1 MASRAGC
8 VATRQIFTTLATLR
22 GSAFG
27 CSLEGPVLT
36 PSRQASEDIG
46 ARRLRQM
53 VAVRGKSRE
62 HELLTF
68 RKLACEIRLMGLQA
82 IMSPKAL

>member
-1 MASRAGC
+1 MSSLAGC

-36 PSRQASEDIG
+36 PSLQAAEDSS
-46 ARRLRQM
+46 ARGLCQM
-53 VAVRGKSRE
+53 VAVRGKSCK

-68 RKLACEIRLMGLQA
+68 RQLACEIRLMGLQA
-82 IMSPKAL
+82 VMSHKAL